1 MELLDGLEPVF
12 YKCHESVFKSLV
24 KQKKMPIVAFFSF
37 VNDCIKIFLYA
48 FIEKKSALVL
58 KILTRKSD
66 IMKKIKL
73 NLKHYLVFMELM
85 PQDQI
90 LFLVILKRTIE
101 EVYASYGY
109 YELDTPIIESSEVL
123 LAKAG
128 GETEK
133 QIYRFQKGD
142 SDLSLRFDLTVPLA
156 KYVAARYNE
165 LTFPFKRYQ
174 IGKVYR
180 GERAQKGRFRE
191 FYQCDIDVI
200 GNESLSL
207 MYDVEIPSVIYDIF
221 LRN

>member
-1 MELLDGLEPVF
+1 MKNKVEP
-12 YKCHESVFKSLV
+12 KTLSG
-24 KQKKMPIVAFFSF
+24 
-37 VNDCIKIFLYA
+37 
-48 FIEKKSALVL
+48 
-58 KILTRKSD
+58 
-66 IMKKIKL
+66 
-73 NLKHYLVFMELM
+73 FMELM

-90 LFLVILKRTIE
+90 LFSNIKRTIE

-165 LTFPFKRYQ
+165 LTFPFKV
-174 IGKVYR
+174 IFPAVGVTTPVIIFNSVDFPAPFFPTTPSTSPFLTSKLKSCI
-180 GERAQKGRFRE
+180 AWNTPCLSIKGNN
-191 FYQCDIDVI
+191 VSS
-200 GNESLSL
+200 NLS
-207 MYDVEIPSVIYDIF
+207 F
-221 LRN
+221 LRANIL